1 MIEAAQPEPSL
12 RRRIMS
18 SAGYSSLQF
27 MSQIGLR
34 LVSTVV
40 LTRLLTPEIYGVFAI
55 VLLYR
60 YLLEMFSDLGIRSV
74 ILTKEGETDATFL
87 RTCWTVSMLRGGI
100 ILAVSCL
107 IALVIAALQGI
118 GLFAADNAYAAPV
131 LPYAIAALGG
141 VSLISS
147 LQTTNRYVY
156 ERAMLFGRLTIG
168 TLLSNIL
175 GLVATIALAWWLRSV
190 WALVIGA
197 YIQWGTLTV
206 YSYAAFRGPAMR
218 ICFDR
223 PSLKIIVARGKW
235 IIGHSTLT
243 ALSQAAD
250 RLVLGFVMTSSL
262 FGFYYIARQIIDL
275 ISGFLTTVH
284 AQMGLQVF
292 TRIMGKGPEDF
303 RTKYYR
309 YRLFFDA
316 LAGASAGG
324 LIVLAPLLVDLV
336 FDDRYGQVAPFVQL
350 LIFVLLPIGSL
361 LLREAYSAE
370 RKFREMTFLS
380 LISTLTLWAGL
391 LTTVWLGSVTA
402 SLLVIALH
410 RLPETVILWWLSAR
424 RGWIIPW
431 REGLVLV
438 FFGLGAGLGWVAL
451 TLWEAL
457 P

>member
-1 MIEAAQPEPSL
+1 
-12 RRRIMS
+12 
-18 SAGYSSLQF
+18 
-27 MSQIGLR
+27 
-34 LVSTVV
+34 
-40 LTRLLTPEIYGVFAI
+40 
-55 VLLYR
+55 
-60 YLLEMFSDLGIRSV
+60 
-74 ILTKEGETDATFL
+74 
-87 RTCWTVSMLRGGI
+87 
-100 ILAVSCL
+100 
-107 IALVIAALQGI
+107 
-118 GLFAADNAYAAPV
+118 
-131 LPYAIAALGG
+131 
-141 VSLISS
+141 
-147 LQTTNRYVY
+147 
-156 ERAMLFGRLTIG
+156 
-168 TLLSNIL
+168 
-175 GLVATIALAWWLRSV
+175 
-190 WALVIGA
+190 
-197 YIQWGTLTV
+197 
-206 YSYAAFRGPAMR
+206 
-218 ICFDR
+218 
-223 PSLKIIVARGKW
+223 
-235 IIGHSTLT
+235 
-243 ALSQAAD
+243 
-250 RLVLGFVMTSSL
+250 
-262 FGFYYIARQIIDL
+262 
-275 ISGFLTTVH
+275 
-284 AQMGLQVF
+284 MGLQVF

>member
-1 MIEAAQPEPSL
+1 
-12 RRRIMS
+12 MS